1 HLLQEPRHLERP
13 APRPRV
19 LPLMRAGGAPPWEPL
34 LAETWEAASRLG
46 RTVLLA
52 GPEAGAQTAGDDPLT
67 GYGRLLDNLESAH
80 DLVVLVSGDRTDPP
94 AWNAFCARQADRV
107 VAVASG
113 APAGP
118 DPAPE
123 GCDLVLV
130 RQGGESVPVAR
141 WLDAVRPRA
150 HHLVDAGPSLSDGVE
165 RTLRRILGRS
175 VGVVLSGGGA
185 RAFVHL

>member
-1 HLLQEPRHLERP
+1 
-13 APRPRV
+13 
-19 LPLMRAGGAPPWEPL
+19 
-34 LAETWEAASRLG
+34 
-46 RTVLLA
+46 
-52 GPEAGAQTAGDDPLT
+52 
-67 GYGRLLDNLESAH
+67 AH
-80 DLVVLVSGDRTDPP
+80 DLVVLVSGDATDPP

-141 WLDAVRPRA
+141 WLEAVRPRA

-185 RAFVHL
+185 RAFVHLGVLERLHAGGLVVDRWGGTSMGAFLSALAATGRTPGEAIAICRR